1 MGKSNKTSPITR
13 FINLLKVD
21 KQDIYSIYIFALFN
35 GLIALSLPL
44 GVQAIINLIT
54 MQQVSTSF
62 FVLVGIVIL
71 GIALTGIIQILQL
84 AVTESFQQKI
94 FTRAAFEFSYRIPR
108 IKLEAVD
115 KAYVPELVNRFFDT
129 VMVQKGLS
137 KILIDFSGASLQII
151 FGLILLSFYHPFFIA
166 FSLVVAGIV
175 FLIIFLTGPQGLK
188 TSITES
194 KYKYELV
201 HWLEELG
208 RAMPTFKLAGITSLP
223 LDKADKNVTGY
234 LHARKAHFRLLVIQ
248 YIAMVV
254 FKVLIAAS
262 LLLIGGFLV
271 INQELNIGQ
280 FVAAEIIIILILSSV
295 EKLIL
300 SMETI
305 YDVLTSID
313 KIGQV
318 TDIEIERTNPSDI
331 KLKSEDEL
339 SVQINNLSYRFEDS
353 TEDILKNVSFSIAAG
368 QKVCISGASGS
379 GKSLLIQFIAG
390 LYEKYTGTITY
401 NKIPLGNWCKETL
414 RYYIGDNLSRE
425 DIFKGSLLENITLG
439 KPNINIDEVQ
449 KITNAVGLEDFIA
462 SLPKGFN
469 TQMLPEGKNLPK
481 SIRIKIMLAR
491 CISGS
496 PKMILLEDNFN
507 QLNESEQNH
516 FLDYILEQDRNI
528 TVIVISNNINVAKRF
543 DKSLVIEKG
552 NVLAFDTI
560 DNLKNEKWFN
570 QIFQNK

>member
-234 LHARKAHFRLLVIQ
+234 LHARKAHFRILVIQ

>member
-166 FSLVVAGIV
+166 FSLVVIGIV

-188 TSITES
+188 TSIAES

-223 LDKADKNVTGY
+223 LEKADKNVTGY
-234 LHARKAHFRLLVIQ
+234 LHARKAHFRILVIQ

-462 SLPKGFN
+462 SLPKGYN

-516 FLDYILEQDRNI
+516 FLNFILQQERKI
-528 TVIVISNNINVAKRF
+528 TVIVISNNLSVAKRF

-552 NVLAFDTI
+552 SVIAFDSI
-560 DNLKNEKWFN
+560 ENLKNEKWFN